1 MIRHRSTPLLAGLAT
16 ALLCNY
22 WLLEWWLAERTD
34 TPRSWISDLATRT
47 EASGW
52 RFQLLAILSGLA
64 ISAFAVLL
72 LRVVAISTGTR
83 LKWRPPEGG
92 GALVRL
98 GLFALLAVGAFATVA
113 GASPLSCP
121 EGIEPG
127 CTLAEDPGDAI
138 HALATGGEIVATIL
152 AFFLLGLGLAR
163 LGGRHFNRVPVEM
176 ATTPFPAGTLGRV
189 TLGIGLVWLLLTAAT
204 GLSYLS
210 GDVDAVKGILQR
222 ASQVLFGTWLVLLGW
237 WFAGE
242 SASDPGIRGR
252 KQTQDHSEAP
262 E

>member
-1 MIRHRSTPLLAGLAT
+1 MTRHRPIAFAGIGA

-22 WLLEWWLAERTD
+22 WLLEWWLSERTD

-47 EASGW
+47 EATGW

-64 ISAFAVLL
+64 IAAFAVLL
-72 LRVVAISTGTR
+72 LRVVDA
-83 LKWRPPEGG
+83 
-92 GALVRL
+92 VRR

-127 CTLAEDPGDAI
+127 CTLAEDPADVI
-138 HALATGGEIVATIL
+138 HALATGGEIVATFL
-152 AFFLLGLGLAR
+152 AFLLLGLGLLR
-163 LGGRHFNRVPVEM
+163 LGGR
-176 ATTPFPAGTLGRV
+176 AGSLGRL
-189 TLGIGLVWLLLTAAT
+189 TLGIGAAWLLLTAVT
-204 GLSYLS
+204 GLAYLS

-222 ASQVLFGTWLVLLGW
+222 ASQVLFGTWLALLGW
-237 WFAGE
+237 WFARE
-242 SASDPGIRGR
+242 PALDPASRGQR
-252 KQTQDHSEAP
+252 RTQDSAAP